1 MTTLTV
7 KPRNKKELSIL
18 KKVLKALDADFE
30 TSISDDSSYS
40 PEFVT
45 KILKSRE
52 DSENGKGR
60 KTTLEELNAL
70 WK

>member
-40 PEFVT
+40 PEFVA